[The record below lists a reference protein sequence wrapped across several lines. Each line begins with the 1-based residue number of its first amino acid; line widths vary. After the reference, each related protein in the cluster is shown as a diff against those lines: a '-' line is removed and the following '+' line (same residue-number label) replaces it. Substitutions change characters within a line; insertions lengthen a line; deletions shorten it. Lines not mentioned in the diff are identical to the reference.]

1 MSHQTQEIKQ
11 LKLKITRHFLKKLQQ
26 FSVKKVIQKQQGRIL
41 NTIIFTDGIPKGTKM
56 HKLNRLIK
64 NRKPK
69 MFYFP
74 CASSHQLLHYLDAHL
89 KDKSIDT
96 LIIHIGINDLLTNSS
111 RSCMDNLIY
120 NIKKM
125 FGVKSVFI
133 SGWVY
138 TTRIDFS
145 LFERTHALIFD
156 FCRKNSFIYIDNWNI
171 RSDSL
176 YKYGLH
182 LIDKGKVFFSR

>member
-1 MSHQTQEIKQ
+1 
-11 LKLKITRHFLKKLQQ
+11 
-26 FSVKKVIQKQQGRIL
+26 
-41 NTIIFTDGIPKGTKM
+41 M
-56 HKLNRLIK
+56 HKFNRLIK